1 MKNVNPAEE
10 DQNNNVSQNN
20 DSNNVAEH
28 SNDDSDTHKVF
39 LATRDENGN
48 WINDEQFEVNG
59 SINNLESAYFLDGQC
74 LVVSYDYLDGNN
86 KVSKIELWKNKEK
99 IWERNNAKNASFVKS
114 GTRFVTLTWYEGGK
128 LFGMENVSIE
138 SISQLTPDDLKIP
151 SSDYKICGKFG
162 DNSLMLIGTG
172 SADGNENAF
181 AIIYD
186 PDKNVWGMSNLT
198 DAAVLTGISQDEQIN
213 GRVNEYSVGFTNE
226 NDPILFYS
234 VKKYRLEKNYSNE
247 KLKEVM
253 VGEEDPRFTDL
264 QTNLYVKGRKANQ
277 KLKITEI
284 IKNDEDAQKG
294 KPLPVTIKFENS
306 GLYPLDTVYVYADGK
321 QISTVKL
328 DSTVSAGSQGE
339 AKTTFTIPSDA
350 DKAFDI
356 VFGISSKNTEEP
368 EDTLKT
374 TFGIGTFSVDYNHSL
389 TYGDEVISVLF
400 TNHGFA
406 KKNVTWVVYEVK
418 DDGSKNVLHNA
429 SMDTGGR
436 SSEWR
441 PGGLWEDSGH
451 KDIQCV
457 VLMEGESLDDID
469 STKTAAFKGLDQ
481 IYLQPLNTLPSGV
494 EYRRVMAGFDD
505 SWTIGSGR
513 TFTMKFTNNRI
524 DDSDVYDNFEW
535 IKFDNNPNTLVENRD
550 FKRYKGSLLIVLQP
564 EFLNTLPLGEHI
576 ARIKFKNAEKV
587 VDTSI
592 FIVKPSYRIPV
603 TGIE

>member
-1 MKNVNPAEE
+1 M
-10 DQNNNVSQNN
+10 
-20 DSNNVAEH
+20 
-28 SNDDSDTHKVF
+28 
-39 LATRDENGN
+39 
-48 WINDEQFEVNG
+48 
-59 SINNLESAYFLDGQC
+59 
-74 LVVSYDYLDGNN
+74 
-86 KVSKIELWKNKEK
+86 
-99 IWERNNAKNASFVKS
+99 
-114 GTRFVTLTWYEGGK
+114 
-128 LFGMENVSIE
+128 
-138 SISQLTPDDLKIP
+138 
-151 SSDYKICGKFG
+151 
-162 DNSLMLIGTG
+162 
-172 SADGNENAF
+172 
-181 AIIYD
+181 
-186 PDKNVWGMSNLT
+186 
-198 DAAVLTGISQDEQIN
+198 
-213 GRVNEYSVGFTNE
+213 
-226 NDPILFYS
+226 
-234 VKKYRLEKNYSNE
+234 
-247 KLKEVM
+247 
-253 VGEEDPRFTDL
+253 
-264 QTNLYVKGRKANQ
+264 
-277 KLKITEI
+277 
-284 IKNDEDAQKG
+284 
-294 KPLPVTIKFENS
+294 
-306 GLYPLDTVYVYADGK
+306 
-321 QISTVKL
+321 
-328 DSTVSAGSQGE
+328 
-339 AKTTFTIPSDA
+339 
-350 DKAFDI
+350 
-356 VFGISSKNTEEP
+356 
-368 EDTLKT
+368 
-374 TFGIGTFSVDYNHSL
+374 
-389 TYGDEVISVLF
+389 ISVLF

-418 DDGSKNVLHNA
+418 DDGSKNVLHSA

-451 KDIQCV
+451 KDIQCA
-457 VLMEGESLDDID
+457 VLMEEESLDDID